1 MSTLRSNASSRLT
14 RRRLLVL
21 GATAGAGG
29 ALAALLAACG
39 GAATTT
45 PAAPA
50 ATSGAGGGAAGSPTA
65 SRGSGT
71 AQPATGSPATSSSPA
86 ASGKQIEQFAVDLPS
101 DAATLDPGT
110 QYDTSSYSVYGNI
123 FDTLLARD
131 PKTAEIKPFLAT
143 SFKNVDDKTW
153 EFKLK
158 EGITFH
164 NGEPFNADAVK
175 FSLERILSADLKSPQ
190 RANYSLI
197 ERVDVAD
204 PYTARVITKQP
215 FPALTAYLTTHRVVP
230 PKYTQEKGADNLAKN
245 PVGTGPYKFVEWL
258 KGDNVTL
265 EANPNYWNGTPPAKR
280 VIFRTVPENSTRIAN
295 LLSGRSDLVFSVNP
309 DDQGRVTG
317 DPNLTVLSSPTERIA
332 YLMMQTMEKFDSPT
346 KNPKLRDAISY
357 AVDREGLLKVL
368 LKGQGKI
375 VNELLSPQHVG
386 YDASIAPY
394 TYDLTKA
401 KSLMQE
407 AGYANGVKVAFLTSP
422 GYAIGNIV
430 VEALQEQLKQIGIE
444 LTITSLEFSL
454 YLKKIQNQDWQD
466 LRFGQWSCACLDAD
480 GVLNPLFTTDSGW
493 SSFSDPTVDQA
504 LAAARSVL
512 DPKARQT
519 EYAKALKVLREK
531 NPAIPLWQVNATYG
545 AKKTLKWQPTVDEQ
559 FYIMDMAF

>member
-1 MSTLRSNASSRLT
+1 MPDVQSNLSPRLT

-21 GATAGAGG
+21 GATTSAAGALG
-29 ALAALLAACG
+29 ALLAACG
-39 GAATTT
+39 GAVATPPAATT
-45 PAAPA
+45 PATSGGAA
-50 ATSGAGGGAAGSPTA
+50 ATSPASVAVGMVTAQPASGSPTA
-65 SRGSGT
+65 G
-71 AQPATGSPATSSSPA
+71 ASPA
-86 ASGKQIEQFAVDLPS
+86 ATGKQIDQFSVDLPS

-153 EFKLK
+153 EFKLR
-158 EGITFH
+158 EGVTFH
-164 NGEPFNADAVK
+164 NSEPFNADAVK
-175 FSLERILSADLKSPQ
+175 FSLERILSPDLKSPQ

-230 PKYTQEKGADNLAKN
+230 PKYTKEKGADNLAKS

-258 KGDNVTL
+258 KGDHITL
-265 EANPNYWNGTPPAKR
+265 EANANYWNGTPPAKR
-280 VIFRTVPENSTRIAN
+280 VIFRAVPENSTRIAN
-295 LLSGRSDLVFSVNP
+295 LLSGRSDLVFGVNP

-317 DPNLTVLSSPTERIA
+317 DNNLTVLSSPTERIA
-332 YLMMQTMEKFDSPT
+332 YLMMQTMDKFDSPT
-346 KNPKLRDAISY
+346 KNPKLRDAIAY
-357 AVDREGLLKVL
+357 AIDREGLLKVL

-386 YDASIAPY
+386 YDPNIAPY

-401 KSLMQE
+401 KSLMRD
-407 AGYANGVKVAFLTSP
+407 AGYANGVKIAFLTSP
-422 GYAIGNIV
+422 GYAIGNLV
-430 VEALQEQLKQIGIE
+430 VQALQEQLKQVGIE
-444 LTITSLEFSL
+444 LSITSLEFSL

-504 LAAARSVL
+504 LAQARSVL

-519 EYAKALKVLREK
+519 AYATALKVLREK

-545 AKKTLKWQPTVDEQ
+545 AKKSIKWQPTVDEQ
-559 FYIMDMAF
+559 FFIMDMAF